1 MLVVP
6 FLTIVNP
13 LKVHIG
19 QVTITGV
26 VFPITTSAAV
36 LAIYIIIKN
45 DLPHFGPVWSIVS

>member
-45 DLPHFGPVWSIVS
+45 DLPHFGPV